1 MSWVL
6 NCLMEETII
15 LNALLMKDNHLN
27 ETSLPDPGA
36 SQNMTIKYLSVG
48 QMSRFI
54 YQQIALDVLF
64 QMRYNS
70 LPNSNK
76 QPNDSLKAET
86 PPVFSHLKHCFA
98 YCFAQWCPPGVCRH
112 PSSFWS
118 VTLQPLGADQSTIP
132 HMKGDLHSFHMRY
145 ISMLCSRRLQRFWL
159 WNSLSE
165 SSLVYLPVS
174 SLYLIAA
181 TSAHKSAQ

>member
-1 MSWVL
+1 
-6 NCLMEETII
+6 MEETII

-76 QPNDSLKAET
+76 QPNDNSRAEAT
-86 PPVFSHLKHCFA
+86 PVFTSLQYCCFLLF
-98 YCFAQWCPPGVCRH
+98 CFLFWLSCSGVCQH
-112 PSSFWS
+112 PPSFWS
-118 VTLQPLGADQSTIP
+118 VTQSLLGAYQAAIP
-132 HMKGDLHSFHMRY
+132 HLKEDSNAFHTTPIACILHY
-145 ISMLCSRRLQRFWL
+145 
-159 WNSLSE
+159 
-165 SSLVYLPVS
+165 
-174 SLYLIAA
+174 
-181 TSAHKSAQ
+181 K

>member
-1 MSWVL
+1 
-6 NCLMEETII
+6 MEETII

-76 QPNDSLKAET
+76 QPNDSLRAEAT
-86 PPVFSHLKHCFA
+86 PCFHITPVLLFSVVLLPVLAELLRGLPTSPFIL
-98 YCFAQWCPPGVCRH
+98 VCH
-112 PSSFWS
+112 S
-118 VTLQPLGADQSTIP
+118 VTPWSISSCHTSSERGLKYLSYNPNCLYITLQISLCEHQS
-132 HMKGDLHSFHMRY
+132 
-145 ISMLCSRRLQRFWL
+145 
-159 WNSLSE
+159 
-165 SSLVYLPVS
+165 
-174 SLYLIAA
+174 
-181 TSAHKSAQ
+181 